1 MKQSLYIVGGVIV
14 IAAVFLLA
22 FSQTGEEHMMYSVQE
37 LKNKVENDNEL
48 IVLDV
53 RTPGEYTGELGH
65 VEPSM
70 LIPVQELQHRVNE
83 LEKYRDREI
92 AVICRTDNRS
102 RAAASL
108 LKEAGFENVVFV
120 RGGMVEWNKQFGNPQ
135 QK

>member
-1 MKQSLYIVGGVIV
+1 MKQYLYLFGGVIV
-14 IAAVFLLA
+14 IAAVFLLT
-22 FSQTGEEHMMYSVQE
+22 FSQTGEEHMVYSVQE

-120 RGGMVEWNKQFGNPQ
+120 RGGMVEWNKQFGHPQ